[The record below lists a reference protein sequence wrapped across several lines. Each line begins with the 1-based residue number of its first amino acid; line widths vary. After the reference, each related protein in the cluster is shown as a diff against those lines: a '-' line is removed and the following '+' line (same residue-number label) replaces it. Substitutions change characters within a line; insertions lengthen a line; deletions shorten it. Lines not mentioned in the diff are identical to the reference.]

1 LWWWGV
7 GGVRGVGEGGE
18 GGWEEGEAGVLGAE
32 IGGGGGGFLL
42 WDWRA
47 SHEGFYFD
55 VVSCVD
61 GALKAGVV
69 VTFAAIVALPQ

>member
-1 LWWWGV
+1 MGGRRSWCAWG
-7 GGVRGVGEGGE
+7 RD
-18 GGWEEGEAGVLGAE
+18 W
-32 IGGGGGGFLL
+32 GGGFLL

>member
-1 LWWWGV
+1 L
-7 GGVRGVGEGGE
+7 GGLGGLGRGARGDGRKEKLVC
-18 GGWEEGEAGVLGAE
+18 LGQRL
-32 IGGGGGGFLL
+32 GGGGGGFLL